1 MLGRAS
7 ALLETDAMPPDSRH
21 LYRTVLV
28 VASEPRTGS
37 VLESELTEL
46 GCFVGGPF
54 TTNAEAVEWLTH
66 NCADLALV
74 ELGLGDPSS
83 AWLDQVLRE
92 EAVPALLF
100 QAAHCPEGAIRLRP
114 ASGVASLR
122 EMPLADLLHAAEPA
136 AV

>member
-1 MLGRAS
+1 
-7 ALLETDAMPPDSRH
+7 MPPDSRL

-28 VASEPRTGS
+28 VASEPRTGT

-54 TTNAEAVEWLTH
+54 STNAEAVEWLTH

-74 ELGLGDPSS
+74 DASLDDPSS
-83 AWLDQVLRE
+83 AWLDRVLRE

-100 QAAHCPEGAIRLRP
+100 RAAQCQEGAIRLRA
-114 ASGVASLR
+114 ASGAIILR
-122 EMPLADLLHAAEPA
+122 EMPLADLLYAAQPA
-136 AV
+136 GI